1 MLALVFRDIGNP
13 SRMLELVSTVKY
25 GSKMIDLFMEQELK
39 IKDIL
44 KDLMKKRGETL
55 LSVSQHTGVPKS
67 TIADWMTNRT
77 PNPVQVV
84 KIAKY
89 FEVSLYFLLFGC
101 EDPLDGGNKMS
112 LDEVLNGRFEIDI
125 RRIKQK

>member
-1 MLALVFRDIGNP
+1 MIGLI
-13 SRMLELVSTVKY
+13 MDV
-25 GSKMIDLFMEQELK
+25 ELK

-44 KDLMKKRGETL
+44 KELMKKQGETL
-55 LSVSQHTGVPKS
+55 LSVSQGTGVPKS

-77 PNPVQVV
+77 PNPIQAA

-89 FEVSLYFLLFGC
+89 FGVSLHFLLFGC
-101 EDPLDGGNKMS
+101 EDPQDSEKKISFGS
-112 LDEVLNGRFEIDI
+112 IFDGRFEIDI